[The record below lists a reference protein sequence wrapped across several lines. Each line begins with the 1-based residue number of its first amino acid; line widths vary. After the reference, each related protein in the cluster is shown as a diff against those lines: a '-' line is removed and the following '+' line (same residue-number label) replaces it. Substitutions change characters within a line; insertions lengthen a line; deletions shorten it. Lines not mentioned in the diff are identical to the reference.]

1 MTDDLQEIFNGIRKL
16 SNTITDPRFRLHLI
30 QDLQSAIR
38 AALVAQSAK
47 NQQAKPYQNTMP
59 PPSNAPTISKLKP
72 NKNRKG

>member
-16 SNTITDPRFRLHLI
+16 SNTITDPHFRLYLV

-38 AALVAQSAK
+38 AASAAQSAK
-47 NQQAKPYQNTMP
+47 DHQTKPYQNTMP
-59 PPSNAPTISKLKP
+59 PPSSAPKISKLKQ